1 MDWYLGNYW
10 YALLMLLLPLL
21 GYLLFR
27 YLKWKERVR
36 GYFADERFQSTLFE
50 KTKWY
55 PKFFLVMYFVAFL
68 FLIFAMMDLMG
79 GKEEIKV
86 QQKMNNV
93 MFLVDVSNSM
103 NAQDVAPDRLSLA
116 KNIVISSMQKMTN
129 DRVGLA
135 VFAGEAFSVMPL
147 TTDYLAAESF
157 VSGLETSVVSTQGTD
172 FYKAMQVAVS
182 KFKTVSKGS
191 GKIVL
196 ISDGEDNEGNE
207 AAAIKEAQSNGIQV
221 ITVGLGTEEGAPIP
235 EYIFGQLMGYKSS
248 LMGETV
254 ISKRQTQALINISE
268 KTGGVYING
277 NQIDKAVNEILENLK
292 KQSSTTESFVKSQ
305 TGVHYYQYFLAVA
318 LLLFFI
324 IYLTNPKRDFN
335 I

>member
-116 KNIVISSMQKMTN
+116 KNIVMSSMQKMTN

-191 GKIVL
+191 GRIVL

-221 ITVGLGTEEGAPIP
+221 ITVGVGTEEGAPIP

-268 KTGGVYING
+268 KTGGVYIDG
-277 NQIDKAVNEILENLK
+277 NHIDKVVNEILENLK

-305 TGVHYYQYFLAVA
+305 TGVHYYQYFLAVS

-324 IYLTNPKRDFN
+324 IYLTNPKRNFN

>member
-157 VSGLETSVVSTQGTD
+157 VSGLETSAVSTQGTD

-191 GKIVL
+191 GRIVL

-207 AAAIKEAQSNGIQV
+207 VAAIKEVQSNGIQV
-221 ITVGLGTEEGAPIP
+221 ITVGVGTEEGAPIP

-268 KTGGVYING
+268 KTGGVYIDG

-305 TGVHYYQYFLAVA
+305 TGVHYYQYFLAVS

>member
-221 ITVGLGTEEGAPIP
+221 ITVGVGTEEGAPIP

-268 KTGGVYING
+268 KTGGVYVDG
-277 NQIDKAVNEILENLK
+277 NQIDKAVDDILENLK

>member
-36 GYFADERFQSTLFE
+36 SYFADERFRSVLFE

-55 PKFFLVMYFVAFL
+55 PKFFLVMYFFAFL
-68 FLIFAMMDLMG
+68 FLIFAMMDLIG

-93 MFLVDVSNSM
+93 MFLVDVSSSM

-182 KFKTVSKGS
+182 KFKVVSKGS
-191 GKIVL
+191 GRIVL

-268 KTGGVYING
+268 KTGGVYIDG

-305 TGVHYYQYFLAVA
+305 TGVHYYQYFLAGS